1 MNEKSL
7 RVLEFHKII
16 NMLSAFAVNDITRER
31 VAKIT
36 PSADFDAVLAMQ
48 NETDEAL
55 VSILK
60 YGSPDIVKVSE
71 VSNSLKRIEMGGSL
85 STFELLNIAKV
96 LKCSRTLKKYTIPDD
111 GTLSSY
117 FNMLTPDKTVEDK
130 ITIAILSEEEISDN
144 ASAELS
150 SIRRK
155 MKSAESKVRSSLNS
169 LIQSAKYQKFLQD
182 SIVTMRNNRY
192 VVPVKAEYRGEI
204 TGIVHDVSSSGSTL
218 FIEPQS
224 VVNANNEL
232 HELSIKEQIE
242 IERILFEL
250 SSFVGEISDLV
261 SANFENIINIDF
273 IFAKAKLARSMD
285 AIRPI
290 LNKNERIDIKQG
302 RHPLLDKVKVVPI
315 NVYVGGEFDTLV
327 VTGPNT
333 GGKTVVLKT
342 VGLFCLMT
350 QAGLHIPAH
359 DSSTM
364 CVFDNIFADIGDEQ
378 SIEQSLSTFSSHMKN
393 IVDIVENVTPNSL
406 VLFDELG
413 AGTDPTEGAALATS
427 ILSYIKNFGAKTVA
441 TTHYSELKM
450 FAITTPRVENA
461 SCEFNV
467 ETLSPTYRLL
477 IGVPGKSNAFNISQ
491 KLGLS
496 DYIIANAKEL
506 LDSDNVKFE
515 DILQNIER
523 NRETAELEAKSAE
536 DMRTEIERLK
546 QSHQNEVDK
555 LEKEKERILAA
566 AKEEAA
572 KIIET
577 AAMETD
583 ELIERLRKSQE
594 AKDKAEIK
602 RAMEEVKRELG
613 LKRKNVAA
621 KSSAAQTNQRK
632 SNIDVNTLKIG
643 TSVLI
648 ADIEQKGNVLSVN
661 KKDKTAVVQVGIM
674 KVTAKVDN
682 LVEIDD
688 VVANVTT
695 PQYTRRNVGADSIS
709 ARPISGRS
717 PNELDLR
724 GYSLD
729 EAQLECDRFLD
740 GCVMSGLTQV
750 SIIHG
755 KGTGV
760 LRSGIHDLLKSH
772 RQVKSYRLGKF
783 GEGEN
788 GVTIVE
794 LK

>member
-1 MNEKSL
+1 MNKKSL

-16 NMLSAFAVNDITRER
+16 EMLSAFAVNDLTRER
-31 VAKIT
+31 VSAIL
-36 PSADFDAVLAMQ
+36 PNADFGVVEAMQ

-55 VSILK
+55 VYILK
-60 YGSPDIVKVSE
+60 FGSPEILRASDVSG
-71 VSNSLKRIEMGGSL
+71 SLQRIEMGGSL
-85 STFELLNIAKV
+85 GTRELLNVAKI
-96 LKCSRTLKKYTIPDD
+96 LKCARILKKSAISND
-111 GTLSSY
+111 GVLSSY
-117 FNMLTPDKTVEDK
+117 FDMLSPDKTVEDQ
-130 ITIAILSEEEISDN
+130 ITSAILSEEEISDN
-144 ASAELS
+144 ASAELGQ
-150 SIRRK
+150 IRRK
-155 MKSAESKVRSSLNS
+155 MKSAEAKVRSSLNS
-169 LIQSAKYQKFLQD
+169 LTQSSKYQKFLQD
-182 SIVTMRNNRY
+182 AIVTMRNNRF
-192 VVPVKAEYRGEI
+192 VVPVKAEYRSEI

-218 FIEPQS
+218 FVEPQS

-232 HELSIKEQIE
+232 HELSIKEQVE

-250 SSFVGEISDLV
+250 SSFVGGISDLV

-273 IFAKAKLARSMD
+273 IFAKAKLAREMN
-285 AIRPI
+285 AVRPI
-290 LNKNERIDIKQG
+290 LNRNGRINIKEG
-302 RHPLLDKVKVVPI
+302 RHPLIDKTKIVPT
-315 NVYVGGEFDTLV
+315 NVRVGGEFDTLV

-342 VGLFCLMT
+342 VGLFCLMN

-359 DSSTM
+359 DSSEL

-393 IVDIVENVTPNSL
+393 IVDIVENVTPDSL

-413 AGTDPTEGAALATS
+413 AGTDPTEGAALATA
-427 ILSYIKNFGAKTVA
+427 ILDYIKNFGAKTVA

-496 DYIIANAKEL
+496 DHIIVNAKEL
-506 LDSDNVKFE
+506 LSSDDVKFE
-515 DILQNIER
+515 DVLQNIEK

-536 DMRTEIERLK
+536 ELRTEIELLK
-546 QSHQNEVDK
+546 NSHQAEVEK
-555 LEKEKERILAA
+555 LEREKERILAS

-572 KIIET
+572 EIIET
-577 AAMETD
+577 ATEETN
-583 ELIERLRKSQE
+583 ELIEQIRKAQE
-594 AKDKAEIK
+594 AEDRAEVK
-602 RAMEEVKRELG
+602 RAMEEVKRELN

-621 KSSAAQTNQRK
+621 KSSVTPQKRK
-632 SNIDVNTLKIG
+632 SNIDVNNLKIG

-648 ADIEQKGNVLSVN
+648 ADIEQKGNILSVN
-661 KKDKTAVVQVGIM
+661 KKDKTVVVQVGIM
-674 KVTAKVDN
+674 KVNAKADN
-682 LVEIDD
+682 LVEVDD
-688 VVANVTT
+688 ISDNVIT
-695 PQYTRRNVGADSIS
+695 PQYTRRNVDQMPRHG
-709 ARPISGRS
+709 GRS

-740 GCVMSGLTQV
+740 DCIMSGLTQV

-760 LRSGIHDLLKSH
+760 LRSGIHDLLKLH
-772 RQVKSYRLGKF
+772 KQVKSYRLGKF
-783 GEGEN
+783 GEGES
-788 GVTIVE
+788 GVTIAE